1 MADLSLPILDL
12 SRLDAGP
19 EAAAAFRDDL
29 RAATHDVGFF
39 YLTGTGI
46 SPELEDRLHR
56 AARDFFALPEADKLA
71 IENVKSPHFRGY
83 TRVGGERTQGRV
95 DWREQIDIGP
105 ERAAVADGS
114 APDYAR
120 LIGPNLWPA
129 AQPELRV
136 VVSEWHD
143 HLSGVARKLLRAWA
157 VALGAD
163 ESYFD
168 QHFGEPSTLI
178 KIVRYPGKDD
188 PTPQQ
193 GVGAHKDSGVL
204 TLLWVEPGKGGL
216 QVQRDGEWVDAPPVP
231 GAFVV
236 NIGELLEYATQ
247 GYLIATNHRVVS
259 PKYPDDRISVPFFFN
274 PALDA
279 RLPIIEL
286 PADLAAEAR
295 GVTQDPANP
304 IHALYGSNALKS
316 RLRAHPDVA
325 AIHHA
330 DLVAARAEASAGPA
344 PPPRFDSAEELGLRG
359 RELLV
364 AEDAGI
370 LPRRQLRQLRHDVRA
385 TRRGSRSGRRSRLRV
400 LRRRGLRG
408 RVDLRLLLSSRILLL
423 VVLAL
428 RFLLLVTLNAPADRG
443 RRPRHHSG
451 TSSHTDQA
459 GTTPSS

>member
-1 MADLSLPILDL
+1 MAELSLPVLDL
-12 SRLDAGP
+12 SRLDGGA

-46 SPELEDRLHR
+46 SAELESRLHR

-71 IENVKSPHFRGY
+71 IENVTSPHFRGY
-83 TRVGGERTQGRV
+83 TRIGGERTQGRI

-105 ERAAVADGS
+105 EREAIADRD

-120 LIGPNLWPA
+120 LIGPNLWPD
-129 AQPELRV
+129 AQPELRDV
-136 VVSEWHD
+136 VAEWHD

-178 KIVRYPGKDD
+178 KIVRYPGKED

-216 QVQRDGEWVDAPPVP
+216 QVERDGQWVDAPPVP

-247 GYLIATNHRVVS
+247 GYLIATNHRVIS

-274 PALDA
+274 PELGA

-286 PADLAAEAR
+286 PAALAAEAR
-295 GVTQDPANP
+295 GVTEDPNNP
-304 IHALYGSNALKS
+304 IHALYGENALKS

-330 DLVAARAEASAGPA
+330 DLVAARAQASA
-344 PPPRFDSAEELGLRG
+344 
-359 RELLV
+359 
-364 AEDAGI
+364 
-370 LPRRQLRQLRHDVRA
+370 
-385 TRRGSRSGRRSRLRV
+385 
-400 LRRRGLRG
+400 
-408 RVDLRLLLSSRILLL
+408 
-423 VVLAL
+423 
-428 RFLLLVTLNAPADRG
+428 
-443 RRPRHHSG
+443 
-451 TSSHTDQA
+451 
-459 GTTPSS
+459 

>member
-1 MADLSLPILDL
+1 MADATLPVLDL

-19 EAAAAFRDDL
+19 EAAAGFRADL

-39 YLTGTGI
+39 YLTGTGVP
-46 SPELEDRLHR
+46 PELEARLHR

-71 IENVKSPHFRGY
+71 IENVNSPHFRGY
-83 TRVGGERTQGRV
+83 TRIGGERTQGRV

-105 ERAAVADGS
+105 ERAALDPETS
-114 APDYAR
+114 PDYAR
-120 LIGPNLWPA
+120 LIGPNLWPQ
-129 AQPELRV
+129 AQPELRE

-157 VALGAD
+157 LALGAE

-168 QHFGEPSTLI
+168 EHFGEPSTLI

-216 QVQRDGEWVDAPPVP
+216 QVQRDGEWVDAPAVP

-247 GYLIATNHRVVS
+247 GYLIATNHRVIS
-259 PKYPDDRISVPFFFN
+259 PTYPEDRISVPFFFN

-286 PADLAAEAR
+286 PAELAAEAR

-304 IHALYGSNALKS
+304 IHALYGENALKS

-330 DLVAARAEASAGPA
+330 DLVARAGA
-344 PPPRFDSAEELGLRG
+344 
-359 RELLV
+359 
-364 AEDAGI
+364 
-370 LPRRQLRQLRHDVRA
+370 
-385 TRRGSRSGRRSRLRV
+385 
-400 LRRRGLRG
+400 
-408 RVDLRLLLSSRILLL
+408 
-423 VVLAL
+423 
-428 RFLLLVTLNAPADRG
+428 
-443 RRPRHHSG
+443 
-451 TSSHTDQA
+451 
-459 GTTPSS
+459 

>member
-1 MADLSLPILDL
+1 MISCASNVSAYAPNVRTAPIGEREGDRRVRRPPTAAEARRADRVRVRYATRMPTTSAASRPSRRPIRKVA
-12 SRLDAGP
+12 STVIPEMEGRGSEVRQPSPGPRYPASENRSKRRRCGRGNPRQHAAGCRARAP
-19 EAAAAFRDDL
+19 IVGPWLISPCPSSTCPDWMPGPDAAAAFRDDL

-46 SPELEDRLHR
+46 SPELEQRLHSGRTGLLR
-56 AARDFFALPEADKLA
+56 AARGRQARDREHQESALPRVHARGRRAHAGPGRLARADRHRA
-71 IENVKSPHFRGY
+71 GTRGCH
-83 TRVGGERTQGRV
+83 RR
-95 DWREQIDIGP
+95 P
-105 ERAAVADGS
+105 

-129 AQPELRV
+129 AQPELRE

-157 VALGAD
+157 VALGAPRVVLRPALRRAVD
-163 ESYFD
+163 AASR
-168 QHFGEPSTLI
+168 SSAI
-178 KIVRYPGKDD
+178 PGKDD

-216 QVQRDGEWVDAPPVP
+216 QVERDGEWVDAPPVP

-286 PADLAAEAR
+286 PADAR
-295 GVTQDPANP
+295 GRSPRRDAGPGQPDPR
-304 IHALYGSNALKS
+304 AL
-316 RLRAHPDVA
+316 RRERAQVA
-325 AIHHA
+325 A
-330 DLVAARAEASAGPA
+330 AGA
-344 PPPRFDSAEELGLRG
+344 P
-359 RELLV
+359 
-364 AEDAGI
+364 
-370 LPRRQLRQLRHDVRA
+370 
-385 TRRGSRSGRRSRLRV
+385 
-400 LRRRGLRG
+400 
-408 RVDLRLLLSSRILLL
+408 
-423 VVLAL
+423 
-428 RFLLLVTLNAPADRG
+428 
-443 RRPRHHSG
+443 
-451 TSSHTDQA
+451 
-459 GTTPSS
+459 